1 MGVAMPVLRYLGQIW
16 WKIPGN
22 WKQKKQILSCV
33 ATPVWDYAERNSHG
47 GYDAIVLRFGEPEK
61 VAESY
66 LADMEVE
73 DLSKHLRLRNKI
85 VAILSASA
93 LAIVLLWAGVVC
105 VALAEAKD
113 NVGGTLT
120 DEIEIIG
127 FTENEEGE

>member
-1 MGVAMPVLRYLGQIW
+1 
-16 WKIPGN
+16 
-22 WKQKKQILSCV
+22 
-33 ATPVWDYAERNSHG
+33 
-47 GYDAIVLRFGEPEK
+47 
-61 VAESY
+61 
-66 LADMEVE
+66 MEVE
-73 DLSKHLRLRNKI
+73 ELSKHLRLRNKI